1 MLVIPAIDLKD
12 GQAVRLYKGDYN
24 QKTVYSN
31 NPEELAREFET
42 MGAKWLHVVD
52 LDGAKDGKC
61 INLETIKKIKQ
72 TTNMAVELGGGIRN
86 METVALYLD
95 EVGID
100 RVILGTAAL
109 NDSKFLKEAISKY
122 GAKKIVVGVDVKNG
136 YVSTSGWLKTS
147 DVPYL
152 DFIKELEKIGVEYI
166 VVTDISKDGTL
177 QGPNFK
183 MYEQITSESKINF
196 VVSGGIKDKQNIL
209 DVAKKDYYA
218 CIVGKAYYEG
228 AFEDPLPQL
237 LPIFDEITSTKK
249 EIENNMK
256 YICPYCHEPITDE
269 MNFCASCGNKLR

>member
-31 NPEELAREFET
+31 NPEELAKEFET
-42 MGAKWLHVVD
+42 MGAKLLHVVD

-61 INLETIKKIKQ
+61 INLETIRKIKQ

-100 RVILGTAAL
+100 RVILGTAAI
-109 NDSKFLKEAISKY
+109 NDPQFLKEAISKY

-183 MYEQITSESKINF
+183 MYEQIASVSKINF

-228 AFEDPLPQL
+228 KVDL
-237 LPIFDEITSTKK
+237 K
-249 EIENNMK
+249 EVIACLQN
-256 YICPYCHEPITDE
+256 
-269 MNFCASCGNKLR
+269 G

>member
-31 NPEELAREFET
+31 NPEELAKEFET

-61 INLETIKKIKQ
+61 INLETIRKIKQ

-100 RVILGTAAL
+100 RVILGTAAI
-109 NDSKFLKEAISKY
+109 NDAQFLKEAISKY

-183 MYEQITSESKINF
+183 MYEQIASVSKINF

-228 AFEDPLPQL
+228 KVDL
-237 LPIFDEITSTKK
+237 K
-249 EIENNMK
+249 EVIACLQN
-256 YICPYCHEPITDE
+256 
-269 MNFCASCGNKLR
+269 G

>member
-31 NPEELAREFET
+31 NPEELAKEFER
-42 MGAKWLHVVD
+42 MGGKWVDVGD
-52 LDGAKDGKC
+52 LDGGKDGKC

-100 RVILGTAAL
+100 RVILGTAAI
-109 NDSKFLKEAISKY
+109 NDPQFLKEAISKY

-183 MYEQITSESKINF
+183 MYEQIASVSKINF

-228 AFEDPLPQL
+228 KVDL
-237 LPIFDEITSTKK
+237 K
-249 EIENNMK
+249 EVIACLQN
-256 YICPYCHEPITDE
+256 
-269 MNFCASCGNKLR
+269 G

>member
-31 NPEELAREFET
+31 NPEELAKEFET

-61 INLETIKKIKQ
+61 INLETIRKIKQ
-72 TTNMAVELGGGIRN
+72 TTNMSLELGGGIRN

-100 RVILGTAAL
+100 RVILGTAAI
-109 NDSKFLKEAISKY
+109 NDPQFLKEAISKY

-177 QGPNFK
+177 QGPNFD
-183 MYEQITSESKINF
+183 MYEQIARTSTINF
-196 VVSGGIKDKQNIL
+196 VVSGGIKDAQNIK
-209 DVAKKDYYA
+209 DVASKNYYA

-228 AFEDPLPQL
+228 KVDLKEV
-237 LPIFDEITSTKK
+237 ITCLQ
-249 EIENNMK
+249 N
-256 YICPYCHEPITDE
+256 
-269 MNFCASCGNKLR
+269 G

>member
-31 NPEELAREFET
+31 NPEELAKEFET

-61 INLETIKKIKQ
+61 INLETIRKIKQ
-72 TTNMAVELGGGIRN
+72 TTNMSLELGGGIRN

-100 RVILGTAAL
+100 RVILGTAAI
-109 NDSKFLKEAISKY
+109 NDPQFLKEAISKY

-228 AFEDPLPQL
+228 KVDL
-237 LPIFDEITSTKK
+237 K
-249 EIENNMK
+249 EVIACLQN
-256 YICPYCHEPITDE
+256 
-269 MNFCASCGNKLR
+269 G

>member
-31 NPEELAREFET
+31 NPEELAKEFET

-52 LDGAKDGKC
+52 LDGAKDGIC
-61 INLETIKKIKQ
+61 INLETIRKIKQ
-72 TTNMAVELGGGIRN
+72 TTNMSLELGGGIRN

-100 RVILGTAAL
+100 RVILGTAAI
-109 NDSKFLKEAISKY
+109 NDPQFLKEAISKY

-183 MYEQITSESKINF
+183 MYEQIASVSKINF

-228 AFEDPLPQL
+228 KVDL
-237 LPIFDEITSTKK
+237 K
-249 EIENNMK
+249 EVIACLQN
-256 YICPYCHEPITDE
+256 
-269 MNFCASCGNKLR
+269 G

>member
-12 GQAVRLYKGDYN
+12 DQAVRLYKGDYN

-31 NPEELAREFET
+31 NPEELAKEFET

-61 INLETIKKIKQ
+61 INLETIRKIKQ

-100 RVILGTAAL
+100 RVILGTAAI
-109 NDSKFLKEAISKY
+109 NDPQFLKEAISKY

-183 MYEQITSESKINF
+183 MYEQIASVSKINF

-228 AFEDPLPQL
+228 KVDL
-237 LPIFDEITSTKK
+237 K
-249 EIENNMK
+249 EVIACLQN
-256 YICPYCHEPITDE
+256 
-269 MNFCASCGNKLR
+269 G

>member
-31 NPEELAREFET
+31 NPEELAKEFET

-61 INLETIKKIKQ
+61 INLETIRKIKQ
-72 TTNMAVELGGGIRN
+72 TTNMSLELGGGIRN

-100 RVILGTAAL
+100 RVILGTAAI
-109 NDSKFLKEAISKY
+109 NDPQFLKEAISKY

-183 MYEQITSESKINF
+183 MYEQIASVSKINF

-228 AFEDPLPQL
+228 KVDL
-237 LPIFDEITSTKK
+237 K
-249 EIENNMK
+249 EAIACLQKE
-256 YICPYCHEPITDE
+256 
-269 MNFCASCGNKLR
+269 